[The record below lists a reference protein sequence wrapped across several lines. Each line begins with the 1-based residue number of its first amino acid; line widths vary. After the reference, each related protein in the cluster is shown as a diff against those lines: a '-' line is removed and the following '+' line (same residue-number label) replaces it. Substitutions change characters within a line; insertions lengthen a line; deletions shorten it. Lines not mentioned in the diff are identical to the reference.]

1 MLLLHLIYLK
11 KAIRSVNPL
20 KVWKQIVLFVSL
32 TLLSLLGVKTTSATP
47 SQTTLQAQ
55 NCPYG
60 GQPRPFAQVVTE
72 TDPLTI
78 RSSPNGPVIGLVPKG
93 WQVVTGDRDATGQW
107 VKIGSEYSSSPQN
120 LDGGGS
126 RRGGMAFASAP
137 DFRVGWV
144 NRVYLKPLGNFC
156 EKPLKI
162 QRGELKGLSQE
173 RQVLIHEDWLQIADR
188 IASKDSQ
195 K

>member
-1 MLLLHLIYLK
+1 M
-11 KAIRSVNPL
+11 
-20 KVWKQIVLFVSL
+20 SL
-32 TLLSLLGVKTTSATP
+32 TLLSLLGIKTTLATP

-60 GQPRPFAQVVTE
+60 GKPRPFAQVVTK

-78 RSSPNGPVIGLVPKG
+78 RSSPDGPVIGLVPKG

-107 VKIGSEYSSSPQN
+107 VKIGGEYSPSPQN
-120 LDGGGS
+120 LSGGQ
-126 RRGGMAFASAP
+126 FANAP

-144 NRVYLKPLGNFC
+144 NRAYLKPLGNFC

-188 IASKDSQ
+188 IANKDSQ

>member
-1 MLLLHLIYLK
+1 MK
-11 KAIRSVNPL
+11 KTIGSVNLL
-20 KVWKQIVLFVSL
+20 KIWKQIALFVSL
-32 TLLSLLGVKTTSATP
+32 TLLSLLGIKTTFATP

-60 GQPRPFAQVVTE
+60 GKPRPFAQVVTE

-78 RSSPNGPVIGLVPKG
+78 RSSPDGPVIGLVPKG
-93 WQVVTGDRDATGQW
+93 WQVVTGDRDATGKW

-120 LDGGGS
+120 LDGGDT
-126 RRGGMAFASAP
+126 RRGRAFANAP
-137 DFRVGWV
+137 EFRVGWV
-144 NRVYLKPLGNFC
+144 NRAYLKPLGNFC

>member
-1 MLLLHLIYLK
+1 MQLMVLLHFIYLK

-32 TLLSLLGVKTTSATP
+32 TLLSLLGVKTTSAAP

-55 NCPYG
+55 NCSYG
-60 GQPRPFAQVVTE
+60 NKPRPFAQVVTE

-78 RSSPNGPVIGLVPKG
+78 RSSPDGPVIGLVPKG

-107 VKIGSEYSSSPQN
+107 VKIGGEYSPSPQN
-120 LDGGGS
+120 LSGGQ
-126 RRGGMAFASAP
+126 FANAP

-173 RQVLIHEDWLQIADR
+173 RQVFIHEDWLQIADR

>member
-1 MLLLHLIYLK
+1 MQLMVLLHFIYLK
-11 KAIRSVNPL
+11 KAIRSMNPL

-32 TLLSLLGVKTTSATP
+32 TLLSLLGVKTTTAAP

-55 NCPYG
+55 NCSYG
-60 GQPRPFAQVVTE
+60 NKPLPFAQVVTE

-78 RSSPNGPVIGLVPKG
+78 RSSPDGPVIGLVPKG

-107 VKIGSEYSSSPQN
+107 VKIGGEYSPSPQN
-120 LDGGGS
+120 LSGGQ
-126 RRGGMAFASAP
+126 FANAP

-162 QRGELKGLSQE
+162 QRGELKGLSQK

-188 IASKDSQ
+188 IAGKDYQ